1 MKYSCYWN
9 IALVNWVEA
18 IVCTADQMTTS
29 HMAAPQ
35 LSACEMAAS
44 QLTIQSLLAGD
55 DATYGQTYD
64 QFQACVQLQ

>member
-1 MKYSCYWN
+1 
-9 IALVNWVEA
+9 
-18 IVCTADQMTTS
+18 
-29 HMAAPQ
+29 MAAPQ
-35 LSACEMAAS
+35 LTACEVAAS